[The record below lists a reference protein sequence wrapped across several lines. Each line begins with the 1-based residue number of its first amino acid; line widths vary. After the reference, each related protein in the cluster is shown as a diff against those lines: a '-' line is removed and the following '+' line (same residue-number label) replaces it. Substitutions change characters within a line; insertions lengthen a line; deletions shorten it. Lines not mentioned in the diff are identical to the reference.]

1 MVSADGY
8 VRRAFRTKFWG
19 HNARTYGE
27 LLFQPDPIPE
37 HIAQAEISAEDRA
50 QMIHYDEAQPPLF
63 IGHYWLKGQPCP
75 LAPNLACLDY
85 SAVKYG
91 RLVAYRMDGE
101 AQLQPDKFVWVY
113 VDP

>member
-1 MVSADGY
+1 MVY
-8 VRRAFRTKFWG
+8 
-19 HNARTYGE
+19 
-27 LLFQPDPIPE
+27 
-37 HIAQAEISAEDRA
+37 
-50 QMIHYDEAQPPLF
+50 YDKSQPPLF
-63 IGHYWLKGQPCP
+63 IGHYWLKGQPRP

-85 SAVKYG
+85 SAVKFG